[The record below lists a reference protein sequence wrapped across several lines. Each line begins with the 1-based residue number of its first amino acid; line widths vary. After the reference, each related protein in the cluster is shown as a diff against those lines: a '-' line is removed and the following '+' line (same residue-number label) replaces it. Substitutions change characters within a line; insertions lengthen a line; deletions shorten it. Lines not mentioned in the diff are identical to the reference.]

1 MLEYNHK
8 QDATD
13 KTIYNKKDDRQTET
27 VNYRNGKLQEQ
38 KESFCKKKGKQ

>member
-8 QDATD
+8 QDDTQQ
-13 KTIYNKKDDRQTET
+13 KRQPSD
-27 VNYRNGKLQEQ
+27 RNGKLQER